1 MRAGLQV
8 VGRDETCDSVLD
20 GTEISRRHAEFRV
33 EGPMLAVRDLNSRNG
48 VFVDG
53 VRRPDAPLEPG
64 TVVRCGEWIGIA
76 VADEDPAGLTEIVSG
91 WRGGP
96 TLLSAIAPLRA
107 VVGDL
112 AVVLQGET
120 GTGKEGL
127 ARAVHQWSGRRGPF
141 VAINCAALPAHLAEA
156 ELFGHRRGAF
166 TGADRASAGLFR
178 AAHGGTLF
186 LDEVLELPAAVQPK
200 LLRVLQQREVQALGE
215 TTPVAVDVRLVAA
228 AQEPLSNAVTAGHFR
243 ADLRARLDG
252 LTIVLPPLRERR
264 DEIAPLFQQF
274 LREQA
279 GGRPPELD
287 PKFVEALCLHDWPLN
302 VRELQTLA
310 RKLLVLH
317 GHEAILRRAHLP
329 EGFGAAAR
337 ERPRPG
343 AAAPSDRARGDEGR
357 ARRSVD
363 DAGEFAALV
372 EALRANRLSITKA
385 ARAIGVSR
393 GRAYRLLLAHPEF
406 SLEDLASQP

>member
-1 MRAGLQV
+1 MGVRV

-20 GTEISRRHAEFRV
+20 GTEISRRHAEIRV
-33 EGPMLAVRDLNSRNG
+33 DGPMLAVRDLNSRNG

-53 VRRPDAPLEPG
+53 IRTSDAPLALG
-64 TVVRCGEWIGIA
+64 AVVRCGEWIGIA
-76 VADEDPAGLTEIVSG
+76 VADEDKAGLTEIVSG

-107 VVGDL
+107 AVGDL

-127 ARAVHQWSGRRGPF
+127 ARAVHQWSGRTGPF

-156 ELFGHRRGAF
+156 ELFGYRRGAF
-166 TGADRASAGLFR
+166 TGADRASPGLFR

-186 LDEVLELPAAVQPK
+186 LDEVLELPGDVQPK

-215 TTPVAVDVRLVAA
+215 TTPVAVDVRIVAA
-228 AQEPLSNAVTAGHFR
+228 AQEPLSNAVAAGRFR

-264 DEIAPLFQQF
+264 DEITPLFQQF

-279 GGRPPELD
+279 GGRTPELD
-287 PKFVEALCLHDWPLN
+287 AKLVEALCLHDWPLN

-317 GHEAILRRAHLP
+317 GHEGILKRSHLP
-329 EGFGAAAR
+329 EGFGPAAR
-337 ERPRPG
+337 DSPQAIPT
-343 AAAPSDRARGDEGR
+343 APSDRIAGDEGR

-363 DAGEFAALV
+363 DAWEFAALV
-372 EALRANRLSITKA
+372 EALRANDRSVAKA

-406 SLEDLASQP
+406 SLEDLASQS